1 MMVRLPWANDA
12 ELKSLIIAQAKNNM
26 RLVELQYH
34 SHGAKWAVFERNI
47 KADYQAAGTVADKL
61 SILAQVCKV
70 MD

>member
-1 MMVRLPWANDA
+1 MVRLPWANDA
-12 ELKSLIIAQAKNNM
+12 ELKALITAQAKNNM

-47 KADYQAAGTVADKL
+47 KADYQAAGTVADKI

>member
-1 MMVRLPWANDA
+1 MVRLPWVSDD
-12 ELKSLIIAQAKNNM
+12 ELKSLITAQAKNNM

-47 KADYQAAGTVADKL
+47 KADFQSSSTVADKL
-61 SILAQVCKV
+61 LILAQVCKV